1 MQIKPLYKYKRPDG
15 GITVSPTKPEGI
27 EFSEEFR
34 LIADEGKL
42 LIKDREHTT
51 PCIDVDITDGW
62 YEIDDPE
69 FEISEVNNLE

>member
-1 MQIKPLYKYKRPDG
+1 MQTKPLYKYKRADG

-42 LIKDREHTT
+42 LIKDGENTT
-51 PCIDVDITDGW
+51 PCVDVESSEGW
-62 YEIDDPE
+62 YEVDDTEYEQGGDMNEP
-69 FEISEVNNLE
+69 

>member
-42 LIKDREHTT
+42 LTKDGENTP
-51 PCIDVDITDGW
+51 PCIDVDDVTGW
-62 YEIDDPE
+62 QEVDDPE
-69 FEISEVNNLE
+69 YDGGDVNEP